1 MNRYL
6 YDQVIEWIPE
16 GSRVLDLGTGDG
28 SFLARLVKSKRVQGV
43 GVEKEPELVARCI
56 EKGLVV
62 HQGDIM
68 DGLDQYGVQS
78 FDYVL
83 LLGTF
88 QEIGTPLELLREA
101 YRVGKKVIIA
111 YTNFAYFHVRLQIM
125 FSGRSPVT
133 AALPHT
139 WYTSPN
145 IHYFSVEDFE
155 DFCER
160 YKLRVLKNAY
170 FNSRGLVRLLP
181 NLMAEQALSLLEST
195 PIVE

>member
-1 MNRYL
+1 MNEYL
-6 YDQVIEWIPE
+6 YDQVIQWIPE

-28 SFLARLVKSKRVQGV
+28 SFLARLVKARKVQGV
-43 GVEKEPELVARCI
+43 GVEKEPELVAQCI

-78 FDYVL
+78 FDCVL

-101 YRVGKKVIIA
+101 YRVGKTVIIA
-111 YTNFAYFHVRLQIM
+111 YTNFAYFHIRLQIM
-125 FSGRSPVT
+125 FSGRSPIT
-133 AALPHT
+133 RALPHA

-145 IHYFSVEDFE
+145 IHYFSVEDFD
-155 DFCER
+155 DFCDR

-170 FNSRGLVRLLP
+170 FNAAGPVSIFP
-181 NLMAEQALSLLEST
+181 NLLAEQAVSLLEST
-195 PIVE
+195 PISE